1 MVATGAALELLHTF
15 ALVHDDVMDGSETRR
30 GVDAVHRGFVRRHE
44 ESQWRGES
52 RRFGEGMA
60 ILVGDIA
67 YVLADVLLRDAP
79 QAVHVL
85 WDELRLELC
94 IGQSLDLIGA
104 AEATFELALAQR
116 IVSYKSAKYT
126 VERPLHLGATL
137 AGAGAEARAA
147 LSAVG
152 LPLGQAFQLR
162 DDELGVFGDEV
173 VTGKPVGDDLREGK
187 PTPMLAMAHERA
199 ACVAGAGR
207 VLAMVGTRDLGE
219 REIKE
224 IQDVL
229 VDTGALAAVEDE
241 IERLVT
247 EAVVAIDRAPL
258 DSDAATLLADLA
270 RYIACAR
277 SLMVAT
283 SRHAPPSA
291 TAPDTAPSELAVV
304 ADGLEKRYGAT
315 RAVDGVRF
323 EVARG
328 EIFALV
334 GPNGAGK
341 TTTVEMLEGY
351 RRADG
356 GTVRVLGLDPVDDGA
371 ALRPRIGVMLQEGG
385 LYPGLRPLEVLR
397 LFAAFYE
404 NPEQPEALLERV
416 GLLDQ
421 RRTIVRRLSGG
432 QKQRLSLACALVGRP
447 ELVFLDEP
455 TAGMDPQA
463 RATTWEL
470 VRDLRARGTTIMLTT
485 HLLDEAEQ
493 LCDRVAII
501 VAGKVAA
508 LGTPAS

>member
-1 MVATGAALELLHTF
+1 MDRGGAPFPAALAAVANRAEAKVSALLDTQRAAWTPIDERLAAPIDALAQLVAAGGKRIRPALCAVAYAGVGGAGGLDADQVVAAGAALELLHTF

-30 GVDAVHRGFVRRHE
+30 GVDAVHRGFVRQHE
-44 ESQWRGES
+44 VSQWRGES

-79 QAVHVL
+79 QEVHTL

-137 AGAGAEARAA
+137 AGAGPEVTAA

-199 ACVAGAGR
+199 SRVPGAER

-229 VDTGALAAVEDE
+229 VDTGALVAVEDE

-247 EAVVAIDRAPL
+247 EAVAAIDSAPL
-258 DSDAATLLADLA
+258 DADAASLLADLA
-270 RYIACAR
+270 RYIA
-277 SLMVAT
+277 
-283 SRHAPPSA
+283 
-291 TAPDTAPSELAVV
+291 
-304 ADGLEKRYGAT
+304 
-315 RAVDGVRF
+315 
-323 EVARG
+323 
-328 EIFALV
+328 
-334 GPNGAGK
+334 
-341 TTTVEMLEGY
+341 
-351 RRADG
+351 
-356 GTVRVLGLDPVDDGA
+356 
-371 ALRPRIGVMLQEGG
+371 
-385 LYPGLRPLEVLR
+385 
-397 LFAAFYE
+397 
-404 NPEQPEALLERV
+404 
-416 GLLDQ
+416 
-421 RRTIVRRLSGG
+421 
-432 QKQRLSLACALVGRP
+432 
-447 ELVFLDEP
+447 
-455 TAGMDPQA
+455 
-463 RATTWEL
+463 W
-470 VRDLRARGTTIMLTT
+470 RD
-485 HLLDEAEQ
+485 H
-493 LCDRVAII
+493 
-501 VAGKVAA
+501 
-508 LGTPAS
+508 